1 MGEVTWKPR
10 AVQIEP
16 VQGTERQAMAGI
28 VVEWVIDMAQYLEKQ

>member
-16 VQGTERQAMAGI
+16 VQEIERQAMAGI
-28 VVEWVIDMAQYLEKQ
+28 VVWWVIDMAQCWGKQ

>member
-16 VQGTERQAMAGI
+16 VQGIEKQVMAGI
-28 VVEWVIDMAQYLEKQ
+28 VV